1 MDDLLSLLNSKC
13 AQISVLLI
21 SACVYVFYVAAISLL
36 NATSP
41 LMYELTA
48 EMSYP
53 ITEEFLGGK
62 KKSTNLYGSLWFCG
76 LFEFAP

>member
-1 MDDLLSLLNSKC
+1 MCPDFSKY
-13 AQISVLLI
+13 VLLI

-62 KKSTNLYGSLWFCG
+62 EKILNLGFLN
-76 LFEFAP
+76 LFINADQ